1 MRIRIALGAAA
12 LGFWVVS
19 AQAQPSMDDWYTI
32 ANAASHN
39 DMGQVMAILGTVGPL
54 DRIDADVVDSAGR
67 TALDYA
73 ASFNNATM
81 AQVLIDHGANVD
93 FRDPLGYTPL
103 FWAAERSNLEV
114 MKLLIDSKA
123 TVDAFNRQGV
133 TPLMAAAG
141 HSQPQAVRLLI
152 QRGADP
158 KKQDYTGRDSFG
170 WGAGKPAVI
179 QALNTKR

>member
-1 MRIRIALGAAA
+1 MKVWIALSVAAV
-12 LGFWVVS
+12 GFWVAS
-19 AQAQPSMDDWYTI
+19 AQAQPSLNDWYTI

-73 ASFNNATM
+73 ASFNNTTM
-81 AQVLIDHGANVD
+81 AKVLIDHGANVD
-93 FRDPLGYTPL
+93 YRDPLGYTPL
-103 FWAAERSNLEV
+103 HWAAERSNLDV
-114 MKLLIDSKA
+114 MKVLIDSKA
-123 TVDAFNRQGV
+123 TVDALNRQGV
-133 TPLMAAAG
+133 TPLMVAAG
-141 HSQPQAVRLLI
+141 HTQPQAVRLLME
-152 QRGADP
+152 RGADP

-170 WGAGKPAVI
+170 WAAGKPAVI